1 MKYWRYFFAA
11 AALFN
16 VFGGVMGW
24 LNFEKQLTDLGY
36 PAPNYPFFAQLLFL
50 AVIVFGIGYG
60 MVAAD
65 PLRNRNIVWLGLLSK
80 IGGVV
85 MTYWAV
91 NQGQVPADP
100 FAIQPLFA
108 DIPWAIAFAVFL
120 WKTRSSSPNP

>member
-1 MKYWRYFFAA
+1 MQGSSLRRN
-11 AALFN
+11 ALLPHLVQPGLALVTQHIVGPPPLHFKELRRLDEVN
-16 VFGGVMGW
+16 QF
-24 LNFEKQLTDLGY
+24 
-36 PAPNYPFFAQLLFL
+36 PI
-50 AVIVFGIGYG
+50 AVIAGIKGRL
-60 MVAAD
+60 VAD

-80 IGGVV
+80 IGGVA

-120 WKTRSSSPNP
+120 WKTRSSSPSQ